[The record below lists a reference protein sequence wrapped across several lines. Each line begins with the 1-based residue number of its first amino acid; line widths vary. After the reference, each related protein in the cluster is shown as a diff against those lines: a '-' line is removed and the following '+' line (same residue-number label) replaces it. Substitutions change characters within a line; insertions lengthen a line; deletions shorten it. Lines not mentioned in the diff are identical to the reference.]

1 MRRCA
6 NTMMNKKG
14 KSMLRITCDTCKE
27 EVTVNMHISNPAINF
42 QRDGFNNRMMY
53 VARAKGRAICPNC
66 GAVIEKRF
74 ESEIYPS
81 DVIDLAL
88 RRERNV

>member
-1 MRRCA
+1 
-6 NTMMNKKG
+6 
-14 KSMLRITCDTCKE
+14 MLIIDCNNCKE
-27 EVTVNMHISNPAINF
+27 EVTVNMHLSNPAINF
-42 QRDGFNNRMMY
+42 QRDGFNDRIMY
-53 VARAKGRAICPNC
+53 TARAKGRAICPNC

-88 RRERNV
+88 RQEHQISI

>member
-1 MRRCA
+1 
-6 NTMMNKKG
+6 
-14 KSMLRITCDTCKE
+14 MLQITCNACKE
-27 EVTVNMHISNPAINF
+27 VVTVNMHLSNPAINF
-42 QRDGFNNRMMY
+42 QRDGFNDRIMY
-53 VARAKGRAICPNC
+53 TARAKGRAICPNC

-88 RRERNV
+88 RREHQISI